1 MSKFIDLTGKRFNRL
16 TVIKR
21 MPNKKNITMWL
32 CRCDC
37 GKEII
42 SSGGH
47 LKDGHTKSC
56 GCYKTEVITN
66 VHPVNLLGKRF
77 GRLVVIKKLPS
88 KKRKRQWLCKC
99 DCGNETVLP
108 TGALDNGSVRS
119 CGCLHNELLS
129 ERQTTHGRTVG
140 GKSDKTYRCWQGIKR
155 RCLNKNN
162 PSYKNYGGRG
172 IKVCDRWINS
182 FENFLEDMGESP
194 QDMSIDRID
203 VNSDYCPEN
212 CRWASVKTQ
221 ANNTTQ
227 NVYLK
232 YNGQQHTIAQ
242 WVSLLHV
249 DYQKFYRML
258 HTNRSI
264 EQVFEEMK
272 HCQTQ

>member
-1 MSKFIDLTGKRFNRL
+1 MIC
-16 TVIKR
+16 
-21 MPNKKNITMWL
+21 NK
-32 CRCDC
+32 
-37 GKEII
+37 
-42 SSGGH
+42 
-47 LKDGHTKSC
+47 
-56 GCYKTEVITN
+56 
-66 VHPVNLLGKRF
+66 
-77 GRLVVIKKLPS
+77 
-88 KKRKRQWLCKC
+88 
-99 DCGNETVLP
+99 
-108 TGALDNGSVRS
+108 
-119 CGCLHNELLS
+119 
-129 ERQTTHGRTVG
+129 THGMTNTKIYGVWNG
-140 GKSDKTYRCWQGIKR
+140 MIQRCR
-155 RCLNKNN
+155 N
-162 PSYKNYGGRG
+162 PHNPDYKNYGGRG

-203 VNSDYCPEN
+203 VNSDYCPDN